1 MVLRRILGLM
11 DMHLSVKAAFD
22 EAVDQVDEIISTL
35 EIDGTV
41 KAASSMNRAGYSIL
55 VEDSTVQALAR
66 EMMLPR

>member
-1 MVLRRILGLM
+1 
-11 DMHLSVKAAFD
+11 MHLSVKAAFD

>member
-11 DMHLSVKAAFD
+11 VMHLSVKAAFD